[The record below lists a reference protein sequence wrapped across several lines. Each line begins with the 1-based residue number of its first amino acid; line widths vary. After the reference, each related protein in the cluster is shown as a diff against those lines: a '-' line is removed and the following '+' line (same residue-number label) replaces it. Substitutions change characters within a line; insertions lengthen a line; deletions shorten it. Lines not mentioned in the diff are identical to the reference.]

1 MLNIEAAELE
11 SIKEQTWFYEFP
23 LPDGSLTKTD
33 IPQEV
38 LKIHATR
45 LKKLREVIS
54 TFIPNSRNLSAIDFA
69 SHQGFFSIEL
79 ADKFKSV
86 LGIEMR
92 SESLEQ
98 SKQIRKIYNLNNL
111 NFLQADLTKL
121 DSNEVEKADL
131 VLCYGLLYHLE
142 NPIQVLRLASELT
155 TKPILI
161 ETQIFPYDISGN
173 LEDGHYQWQRPITGV
188 FALCPDYGHR
198 REGGSTEYAV
208 IPSLNTL
215 IGLLKDF
222 GFNLVETIK
231 FDNADYEQ
239 FTRGSRVIIYAQR

>member
-1 MLNIEAAELE
+1 MLDREAILLE
-11 SIKEQTWFYEFP
+11 IIKNQTWFYEFL

-38 LKIHATR
+38 LKIHSTR

-54 TFIPNSRNLSAIDFA
+54 TFIPNSKNLSAIDFA
-69 SHQGFFSIEL
+69 SHQGYFSIEL
-79 ADKFKSV
+79 ADKFRAV

-92 SESLEQ
+92 RESLEQ
-98 SKQIRKIYNLNNL
+98 SKLIRKIYNLNNL
-111 NFLQADLTKL
+111 NFLEADLTKL
-121 DSNEVEKADL
+121 DSNTVEKADL

-142 NPIQVLRLASELT
+142 SPIQVLRLASELT
-155 TKPILI
+155 KKYILI
-161 ETQIFPYDISGN
+161 ETQIFPYDISGS

-215 IGLLKDF
+215 INLLKDF

-231 FDNADYEQ
+231 FDSSDYEQ
-239 FTRGSRVIIYAQR
+239 FTRGSRVIIYAER